1 VEEYIPEH
9 DPSLDDME
17 DDMAA
22 WRLAF
27 ERKPYSVKCKTCSA
41 PDLDSEQN
49 LREKG
54 WALSGDGEFCPS
66 H

>member
-9 DPSLDDME
+9 DPSLDDIE
-17 DDMAA
+17 EDMAA
-22 WRLAF
+22 WQREF
-27 ERKPYSVKCKTCSA
+27 ELKPYSVQCKTCSA
-41 PDLDSEQN
+41 PDLGSERT